1 MNGRGNKSKSCGLE
15 LGQMVQV
22 VLVVLLE
29 VIVED
34 VEKHVDKSLW
44 TFNVL

>member
-22 VLVVLLE
+22 VLVVGY
-29 VIVED
+29 D
-34 VEKHVDKSLW
+34 EKRQRESDKGDKERRLRKE
-44 TFNVL
+44 